1 MNEVLKI
8 TLEQLLE
15 PQFGESV
22 IVNLTMLAGGAS
34 KEAWALDLETAN
46 SKLKLILRRAGG
58 GKMNA
63 DQLSLLEEF
72 KVLEAARDA
81 GVTVATPIAYFP
93 DVMGKEAFISK
104 RLHGEAV
111 GRRVVSRPEFAN
123 TRASLPLRL
132 AEELA
137 KIHSLDLEQLEFLPG
152 TRDLNAAEYLIER
165 LRNELD
171 ATLEPHP
178 VIELALLW
186 LSRNIPVQTD
196 TTVLHGDFRI
206 GNLMIT
212 DSELIGVLDWEF
224 AHVGDPTEDLAWTLI
239 RAWRFGND
247 QLHLGGIGEIAPYL
261 ERYNTLTERNISLEQ
276 LFYWEVM
283 GNVKWAVGAIT
294 QARRHLDGHERSV
307 ELAVL
312 GRMCGEMELELLHLL
327 RGKIEESGANHA

>member
-8 TLEQLLE
+8 TLEQLLA
-15 PQFGESV
+15 PQFGESR
-22 IVNLTMLAGGAS
+22 IASLTMVAGGAS
-34 KEAWALDLETAN
+34 KEAWALDLET
-46 SKLKLILRRAGG
+46 STEKLELILRRAGG

-63 DQLSLLEEF
+63 DQLTLAEEF
-72 KVLEAARDA
+72 RVLEAARAA
-81 GVTVATPIAYFP
+81 GVTVAKPIAYFA
-93 DVMGKEAFISK
+93 DVMGKEAFISE

-111 GRRVVSRPEFAN
+111 GRRVVSRPEFAVA
-123 TRASLPLRL
+123 RANLAQRL

-137 KIHSLDLEQLEFLPG
+137 KIHGIPLEPLEFLPG
-152 TRDLNAAEYLIER
+152 TRETNAAEYLIGR
-165 LRNELD
+165 LKAELG

-178 VIELALLW
+178 VIELGLLW
-186 LSRNIPVQTD
+186 LARNIPVQTD

-206 GNLMIT
+206 GNLMIN

-261 ERYNTLTERNISLEQ
+261 ERYNTLTERNISLKQ

-283 GNVKWAVGAIT
+283 GNVKWAVGAMT

-327 RGKIEESGANHA
+327 RGKIEESGVNHA

>member
-1 MNEVLKI
+1 MLREVQSKRKR
-8 TLEQLLE
+8 TQSKS
-15 PQFGESV
+15 PRRR
-22 IVNLTMLAGGAS
+22 TGG
-34 KEAWALDLETAN
+34 
-46 SKLKLILRRAGG
+46 IGG
-58 GKMNA
+58 FRFDSPPK
-63 DQLSLLEEF
+63 EF

-186 LSRNIPVQTD
+186 LSRTIPVQTD
-196 TTVLHGDFRI
+196 TAVLHGDFRI
-206 GNLMIT
+206 GNLMIA

-247 QLHLGGIGEIAPYL
+247 QLHLGGIGPGTAFL
-261 ERYNTLTERNISLEQ
+261 SLGTSGVY
-276 LFYWEVM
+276 FVADAAFSP
-283 GNVKWAVGAIT
+283 NPARAV
-294 QARRHLDGHERSV
+294 
-307 ELAVL
+307 
-312 GRMCGEMELELLHLL
+312 
-327 RGKIEESGANHA
+327 HAFCHAFPATWPR